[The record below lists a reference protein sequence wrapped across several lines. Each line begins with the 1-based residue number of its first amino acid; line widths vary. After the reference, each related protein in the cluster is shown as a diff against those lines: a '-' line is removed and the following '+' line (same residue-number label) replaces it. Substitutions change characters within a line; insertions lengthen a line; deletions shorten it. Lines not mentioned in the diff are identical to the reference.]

1 MKLLF
6 YFDISLSVVHGSED
20 IIASGAGD
28 DAICLFAKE
37 KSNMVSYHPIYTTF
51 SHDFNLMW
59 HVLTFL
65 KLYMWV
71 MVKI

>member
-6 YFDISLSVVHGSED
+6 YSDISLSVVHGSED

-28 DAICLFAKE
+28 DAICLFAEE